1 MKIRKGD
8 KVIVIAGKN
17 RGTSGTIARIITK
30 KDMVVMDGVNMVKK
44 HRRATQQ
51 SRKGQII
58 DKAMP
63 IHVSNVMLADPKTG
77 KPTRIKIVRGKD
89 GVRARVAVKSRRIA
103 RRRNQSRISRRVVA
117 TWQAIR

>member
-89 GVRARVAVKSRRIA
+89 GVRARVAVKSGTT
-103 RRRNQSRISRRVVA
+103 IS
-117 TWQAIR
+117 